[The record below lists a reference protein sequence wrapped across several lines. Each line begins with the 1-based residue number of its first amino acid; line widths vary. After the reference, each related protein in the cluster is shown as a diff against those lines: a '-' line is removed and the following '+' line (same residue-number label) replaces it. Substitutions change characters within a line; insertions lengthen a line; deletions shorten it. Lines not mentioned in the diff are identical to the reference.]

1 MVPSVTAVAVAASI
15 STPVRLPGVAGVPG
29 TAAVLT
35 VMALPT
41 TAAFKPLGASPATVA
56 LLYEPRSAAALTSL
70 RPKETV
76 SLALEPIWKLVLP
89 MEPSSSFLPPK
100 AVVSAIRVSSPDS
113 AENSCCSAERSF
125 SLLEPLAACRAR
137 SRMRCMM
144 LVDSCIA
151 PSAVWAME
159 IPSLAFLTATFRPL
173 IWLVRR
179 LEICRPAASSL
190 ALLILEP
197 EARRSREVDRLLV
210 EVPRLRWAFRE
221 AMLLFTVRAMG
232 NSPFDQIN
240 VCLSQRLMGRTCPD
254 THNVRVQSLY
264 RRTGQEL

>member
-1 MVPSVTAVAVAASI
+1 MVSFACAPTWKSLVAKLPSKSFW
-15 STPVRLPGVAGVPG
+15 LPKRVV
-29 TAAVLT
+29 
-35 VMALPT
+35 
-41 TAAFKPLGASPATVA
+41 SPILV
-56 LLYEPRSAAALTSL
+56 SSCWSWLTSACRAL
-70 RPKETV
+70 R
-76 SLALEPIWKLVLP
+76 SD
-89 MEPSSSFLPPK
+89 
-100 AVVSAIRVSSPDS
+100 SP
-113 AENSCCSAERSF
+113 
-125 SLLEPLAACRAR
+125 LEPLAACRAR
-137 SRMRCMM
+137 SRIRCRI
-144 LVDSCIA
+144 LVDSCNA